1 MSEVP
6 VLAFVEQYAS
16 LFSFD
21 PTFMASLSATAQRC
35 GYSSYMSTHVTY
47 PPKGPLPL
55 PGTSVE
61 FDDGCDIWSDV
72 ANQALAINPAFNIYN
87 VFNTFPVPWDVLG
100 DPGTYPA
107 QQSPIYFARPD
118 VAAALH
124 APPGVVW
131 TECTGPAAVFVNG
144 TDGSQ
149 NSAFDAFPRAIERS
163 PRGAVVMAGL
173 ADFNLLAGG
182 QRIIIQNMTWGGKQ
196 GFQSPIGAFNFMV
209 DGFPAALGNVHSER
223 GLTYYEVALAGH
235 MLPQFSPWVS
245 RFSSFWHANVLMNVA
260 ERIPGDAVPHEQ
272 AQDAMSRTN
281 PNRPHLVHLI
291 PHGLFISC
299 YAMIS
304 SYLSWVHLYL
314 YLVAM

>member
-131 TECTGPAAVFVNG
+131 AECTGPAAVFVNG

-235 MLPQFSPWVS
+235 MVPQFSPWAS
-245 RFSSFWHANVLMNVA
+245 RFPSFSM
-260 ERIPGDAVPHEQ
+260 Q
-272 AQDAMSRTN
+272 M
-281 PNRPHLVHLI
+281 
-291 PHGLFISC
+291 C
-299 YAMIS
+299 
-304 SYLSWVHLYL
+304 
-314 YLVAM
+314 